1 MSTLSYDRRNKNVFS
16 LCRKVIRDVAVVM
29 SSGSEFHSLAPM
41 TGKARSP
48 SVECRVA
55 GTTKAA
61 VDAER
66 SLCLGRRPDTLV
78 KSLEK

>member
-1 MSTLSYDRRNKNVFS
+1 MIDEIKMFSVCAEKSTEMLQWW
-16 LCRKVIRDVAVVM
+16 VM

-41 TGKARSP
+41 TEKARSP
-48 SVECRVA
+48 SVECCVA
-55 GTTKAA
+55 GTIKAA

-78 KSLEK
+78 NLLEK